1 MLVWST
7 SKRKPQARYGSS
19 LCLEIFLPD
28 IASLVFIMVRPGYLG
43 AGKLALLPGKEDKRD
58 AGAQQFP
65 WKRIRWRRI
74 ESGGTQRWEQDF

>member
-7 SKRKPQARYGSS
+7 SKRKPEALSGSS
-19 LCLEIFLPD
+19 LCLELFLPD
-28 IASLVFIMVRPGYLG
+28 IASLVFIMVRPGYPG
-43 AGKLALLPGKEDKRD
+43 ARKLALLPGMEAKRD

-74 ESGGTQRWEQDF
+74 ELRGTQRWEQDF